1 MKKKMIQLKRVD
13 LAAFVD
19 YKCESS
25 VSLAEKRVQR
35 KQVYV

>member
-1 MKKKMIQLKRVD
+1 MMQLDRVD
-13 LAAFVD
+13 LAGFVD
-19 YKCESS
+19 YKCVSS